1 MRVISLGAG
10 AIGGYF
16 GGRLAEAGA
25 DVAFL
30 VRPSRKR
37 QLQEHGLRIESQ
49 FGNFSGPVRALTRD
63 EVQEPAD
70 LVLLT
75 CKAYDLEDAIEAIRR
90 AVGPRTAVL
99 PLLNGLAHM
108 ERLNQQFGPTCVLGG
123 LAKIA
128 ATLAPDGTVRHL
140 SEWRFLTFGEQD
152 GMFSERVGELK
163 TLFDS
168 TDSVVATASTD
179 VMQAMWEK
187 VVHLTTIAGMTC
199 LMRAS
204 VGEIARTPGGTAL
217 MERFLAA
224 NAAIAGAEG
233 YTPSEEFMAEYR
245 ALVADQSSDYTASM
259 LRDLERS
266 GPVEADH
273 ILGWM
278 LARAE
283 TYHLDTTLHWAAYVH
298 LKAYEQRRAAGRLP
312 G

>member
-1 MRVISLGAG
+1 MQVLSLGAG

-30 VRPSRKR
+30 VRDARKR
-37 QLQEHGLRIESQ
+37 QLQEHGLRIESR
-49 FGNFSGPVRALTRD
+49 FGNFAGPVRALTR
-63 EVQEPAD
+63 EEITEPAD

-75 CKAYDLEDAIEAIRR
+75 CKAYDLDGAIEAVRP

-108 ERLNQQFGPTCVLGG
+108 ERLNQEFGAARVLGG

-140 SEWRFLTFGEQD
+140 NDWRYVTFGEQD
-152 GMFSERVGELK
+152 GTASRRVLELK
-163 TLFDS
+163 ALFDR
-168 TDSVVATASTD
+168 TSVVATASSD
-179 VMQAMWEK
+179 VMRAMWGK
-187 VVHLTTIAGMTC
+187 AVHLATIAGITC
-199 LMRAS
+199 LMRAA
-204 VGEIARTPGGTAL
+204 VGEIARAPGGTAL
-217 MERFLAA
+217 MQRFLEA
-224 NAAIAGAEG
+224 NAAIAVAEG
-233 YTPSEEFMAEYR
+233 YALSEEFMAEYR
-245 ALVADQSSDYTASM
+245 ALVADRSSSYTASM
-259 LRDLERS
+259 LRDLERG

-283 TYHLDTTLHWAAYVH
+283 AHGVDATLHRAAYIH
-298 LKAYEQRRAAGRLP
+298 LKAYEQRREAGRLS